1 MPGLLVRGK
10 APALCSMRTR
20 SLPLLFLIS
29 GLLLLSACTF
39 PPTQGKTRPTTTA
52 TPTYEFPAVNANY
65 VYDQLYYMSMTFQQR
80 ESGFDNSS
88 EHNGHKAFAQYW
100 VQEMQ
105 RNLQGFHP
113 QVSYDTFT
121 TFGRSTGGWIGRAGD
136 SPSYNVEITIPGALH
151 PEQVVIVSTHYDGMH
166 VSQGSAFDDT
176 SGCAILLG
184 EAKALGD
191 YWRTHQLYPAR
202 TLRFVLFDAEE
213 QGVLGSYHYANE
225 TVNGDIATKSIV
237 AMINEEQSGFSY
249 PVRFLGKASNPLI
262 PLHIRNING
271 RQIFF
276 GDLIKAALPTVA
288 DEMRMMGYTSVTYH
302 GDQGQDVSQPVF
314 TSDQI
319 SKMALTPDYLGGSD
333 DQAFDDANVPA
344 LQFIAGDEGIYDDK
358 AGVFHTPNIPNNE
371 MYPFDSHLDTI
382 QLMNGYANGE
392 TSKSQALVLALAFQ
406 TMLQAWMFNQPALV
420 GSVVLDQL
428 PAGPLAAISDLG
440 SLRPGVAIK
449 LAAQGAFD
457 PHDPQAPQNTL
468 RYHWA
473 FGDGA
478 QADGAQAQHT
488 YAAAG
493 SYTLTLTVQD
503 AHGTRQMSRKLS
515 VTNNPPTYDNIYLSL
530 VQRELDEGHELAQG
544 DLHRANFQMPLIT
557 QNGDGLTADDHIPGH
572 NG

>member
-1 MPGLLVRGK
+1 
-10 APALCSMRTR
+10 
-20 SLPLLFLIS
+20 
-29 GLLLLSACTF
+29 
-39 PPTQGKTRPTTTA
+39 
-52 TPTYEFPAVNANY
+52 
-65 VYDQLYYMSMTFQQR
+65 
-80 ESGFDNSS
+80 
-88 EHNGHKAFAQYW
+88 
-100 VQEMQ
+100 
-105 RNLQGFHP
+105 
-113 QVSYDTFT
+113 
-121 TFGRSTGGWIGRAGD
+121 
-136 SPSYNVEITIPGALH
+136 
-151 PEQVVIVSTHYDGMH
+151 
-166 VSQGSAFDDT
+166 
-176 SGCAILLG
+176 
-184 EAKALGD
+184 
-191 YWRTHQLYPAR
+191 
-202 TLRFVLFDAEE
+202 
-213 QGVLGSYHYANE
+213 
-225 TVNGDIATKSIV
+225 
-237 AMINEEQSGFSY
+237 
-249 PVRFLGKASNPLI
+249 
-262 PLHIRNING
+262 
-271 RQIFF
+271 
-276 GDLIKAALPTVA
+276 
-288 DEMRMMGYTSVTYH
+288 
-302 GDQGQDVSQPVF
+302 
-314 TSDQI
+314 
-319 SKMALTPDYLGGSD
+319 
-333 DQAFDDANVPA
+333 
-344 LQFIAGDEGIYDDK
+344 
-358 AGVFHTPNIPNNE
+358 
-371 MYPFDSHLDTI
+371 
-382 QLMNGYANGE
+382 
-392 TSKSQALVLALAFQ
+392 VLALAIQ